1 MARIYYAIAW
11 YFDVSYQ
18 EAIDIYEEMSRLGE
32 YSQLEAIDRAYTDW
46 RHMAD
51 E

>member
-1 MARIYYAIAW
+1 MAWIYYAIAW

-18 EAIDIYEEMSRLGE
+18 EAIDIYEEMSGRGE
-32 YSQLEAIDRAYTDW
+32 YRQLEAIDRAYTDW
-46 RHMAD
+46 RHMKD